1 MKLSESDKKRCK
13 DLRKLL
19 DDKLY
24 FNPNYTPPSYQ
35 IMLSDILR
43 KLTQGV
49 RMSQRQN
56 EVINNAIHKYKM
68 WLVKDQNDPNF
79 ISNRSRQV
87 RLIDKL
93 KTHFYDTAK
102 RSDGSMSDMGRLP
115 QQVIPLINSLMK
127 QLFTRKMLL
136 TNKQKLY
143 CNNLYK
149 EITEIN
155 IKRIKENA

>member
-1 MKLSESDKKRCK
+1 
-13 DLRKLL
+13 
-19 DDKLY
+19 
-24 FNPNYTPPSYQ
+24 
-35 IMLSDILR
+35 MLSDILR

-49 RMSQRQN
+49 RMTQRQN

-115 QQVIPLINSLMK
+115 QQVIPLIDSLMK

-155 IKRIKENA
+155 IKRINKKS

>member
-1 MKLSESDKKRCK
+1 
-13 DLRKLL
+13 
-19 DDKLY
+19 
-24 FNPNYTPPSYQ
+24 
-35 IMLSDILR
+35 
-43 KLTQGV
+43 
-49 RMSQRQN
+49 
-56 EVINNAIHKYKM
+56 
-68 WLVKDQNDPNF
+68 
-79 ISNRSRQV
+79 
-87 RLIDKL
+87 
-93 KTHFYDTAK
+93 
-102 RSDGSMSDMGRLP
+102 MSDMGRLP

>member
-1 MKLSESDKKRCK
+1 
-13 DLRKLL
+13 
-19 DDKLY
+19 
-24 FNPNYTPPSYQ
+24 
-35 IMLSDILR
+35 
-43 KLTQGV
+43 
-49 RMSQRQN
+49 MSQRQN

-87 RLIDKL
+87 RLIEKL
-93 KTHFYDTAK
+93 KTYFYDTA
-102 RSDGSMSDMGRLP
+102 RQSDGSMRDMGNLP

-127 QLFTRKMLL
+127 QLFSRKMLL

-149 EITEIN
+149 ELTEIN
-155 IKRIKENA
+155 NKRIKENA